1 MHRLFSRRG
10 FLQMALA
17 ASGGLFGWAGPLRK
31 SRSATIG
38 TTQGCDELSRI
49 TTMRD
54 STAQVTKHF
63 YDAQGRIIKTIVYGG
78 SVTA

>member
-17 ASGGLFGWAGPLRK
+17 ASGGLFGWACLLGR
-31 SRSATIG
+31 SRWATIG
-38 TTQGCDELSRI
+38 TSQGCDEVSRI

-54 STAQVTKHF
+54 STRQVTKHF
-63 YDAQGRIIKTIVYGG
+63 YDARGRVIKTIVYGG